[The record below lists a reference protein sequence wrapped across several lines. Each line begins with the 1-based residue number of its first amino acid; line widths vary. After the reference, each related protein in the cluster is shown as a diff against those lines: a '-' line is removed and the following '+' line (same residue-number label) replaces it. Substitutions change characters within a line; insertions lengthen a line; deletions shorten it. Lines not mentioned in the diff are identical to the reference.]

1 MHENCRGHD
10 DRHFRWQFPMNSRP
24 APQYFV
30 RKCSRPYQSAFA
42 RQAEKLTIFG
52 ATRAA
57 LEDWFAIDA
66 LTIERWALEHPE
78 FRSALEVKPIGVT
91 LEDCGLFH
99 WLKGYWLGN
108 LAW

>member
-10 DRHFRWQFPMNSRP
+10 DRHFRWQCPMNSRP

-42 RQAEKLTIFG
+42 RQAERLTIFG
-52 ATRAA
+52 ATRAV
-57 LEDWFAIDA
+57 LEDWFAVDA

-91 LEDCGLFH
+91 LEDCGLFN
-99 WLKGYWLGN
+99 WLKDYWLGN
-108 LAW
+108 LA